1 MKNNFQKINW
11 IITGMLLVVVVSCK
25 KFIKEEL
32 VTTLTEDYYKTDAGL
47 EDLVKSAY
55 TPLQWKFNEEQ
66 SYAMHNFGTDEF
78 REGDQFNN
86 VRYNDYDAN
95 LNANDAFV
103 NGLWIN
109 NYAGIRRCNQG
120 IDLIGQYNDP
130 ASKVLGTQAQ
140 KDLRIAE
147 LKALRGLYYFQMVQ
161 QFGGVPL
168 ITSVPEEPQYEFPRA
183 SVAEVYFQIISDFRS
198 AGPGLP
204 WRYTAADRGRATR
217 AMVYHFLAKAY
228 LTRGS
233 AVTEA
238 RGQKPTDMDSVI
250 YFANDVI
257 ANSGHALEAD
267 YGSLFSAAYPDGVIP
282 PLGENGAAPLSNKS
296 KIDANNASNEII
308 YAAQFS
314 SNLNLS
320 GTGTTNNNTTHMY
333 YPSQYD
339 SGIPGMVRD
348 FFNGRPFRRLRP
360 TEYSIDVFDKINDSR
375 FFKTF
380 QTVFYRNAAI
390 AAQSASPALYW
401 NSTNAPN
408 PSLVNKAKVGMGD
421 TAGIYIVNPSNMPID
436 TSVINRMR
444 YYAVYARY
452 KRNNVG
458 GQITN
463 DFSNNKYLTMWKF
476 SDPIRLTTA
485 NNEARGIRNGTFA
498 RLGETYLIIAEAYG
512 RKGDYTNALIY
523 VNALRNRA
531 AYKNNEA
538 RSPQIWQY
546 MGGPNTLAATTAANT
561 ATTTLFTTNAPS
573 ELYPPTVTSTADR
586 FIHFMLNERTREL
599 CGEFYRWEDLVRTE
613 TLFDRTKLYNPD
625 VSPSFAPYHKL
636 RPIPYLQMIA
646 QTVNGHP
653 MTAADMA
660 AYQNPGY

>member
-1 MKNNFQKINW
+1 MNKILNKINW
-11 IITGMLLVVVVSCK
+11 LMAIILVFAISSCK

-55 TPLQWKFNEEQ
+55 VPLKWRFEGEQ
-66 SYAMHNFGTDEF
+66 SYCMTNFGTDEF

-95 LNANDAFV
+95 LNSNDAFV
-103 NGLWIN
+103 NGLWTN

-120 IDLIGQYNDP
+120 IELIAAFND
-130 ASKVLGTQAQ
+130 AGSRLLGTQAQ

-147 LKALRGLYYFQMVQ
+147 LKALRGFYYFIMVQ

-168 ITSVPEEPQYEFPRA
+168 ITSVPSAPQYEFPRA
-183 SVAEVYFQIISDFRS
+183 SVADVYVQIISDFKS
-198 AGPGLP
+198 AGPVLP
-204 WRYTAADRGRATR
+204 WRYTGADRGRATR

-250 YFANDVI
+250 YYANDVI
-257 ANSGHALEAD
+257 SNSGHALEAD

-282 PLGENGAAPLSNKS
+282 AVGENGSAPLSNKA

-308 YAAQFS
+308 FAAQFS
-314 SNLNLS
+314 SNLNLAGS
-320 GTGTTNNNTTHMY
+320 NNQTHLF
-333 YPSQYD
+333 YPSAYD
-339 SGIPGMVRD
+339 AGIPGMARD

-360 TEYSIDVFDKINDSR
+360 TDYTIDIFDKINDSR

-380 QTVFYRNAAI
+380 QTAFYRNVTSNAGLATFTAA
-390 AAQSASPALYW
+390 
-401 NSTNAPN
+401 NAPN
-408 PSLVNKAKVGMGD
+408 PSLVGKPRVGIGD
-421 TAGIYIVNPSNMPID
+421 TAALYIVNPQNLPLL
-436 TSVINRMR
+436 TSTISAMR
-444 YYAVYARY
+444 YYAVYARN
-452 KRNNVG
+452 KQATVG
-458 GQITN
+458 GPIST
-463 DFSNNKYLTMWKF
+463 DFSGNKYLTMLKL
-476 SDPIRLTTA
+476 SDPIRLTTT
-485 NNEARGIRNGTFA
+485 NNEARGIRNGTYA
-498 RLGETYLIIAEAYG
+498 RLADTYLAIAEAYG
-512 RKGDYTNALIY
+512 RKGDYTTALNY
-523 VNALRNRA
+523 VNTLRNRA
-531 AYKNNEA
+531 AYKANEA

-546 MGGPNTLAATTAANT
+546 IGGPNTLANTSANNLATI
-561 ATTTLFTTNAPS
+561 TLFTTDAPS
-573 ELYPPTVTSTADR
+573 ELYPPTVVSTEAR

-613 TLFDRTKLYNPD
+613 TLLDRTKLYNAD
-625 VSPSFAPYHKL
+625 VSPSFAAFHKL
-636 RPIPYLQMIA
+636 RPIPLLQMIA
-646 QTVNGHP
+646 QTVNGQP
-653 MTAADMA
+653 MSPTDMA

>member
-1 MKNNFQKINW
+1 MKRNL
-11 IITGMLLVVVVSCK
+11 IILNLMLAALFLTALPACK

-55 TPLQWKFNEEQ
+55 TPLQWRFLGEQ
-66 SYAMHNFGTDEF
+66 SYCMTNFGTDEF

-95 LNANDAFV
+95 FNSNDAFV
-103 NGLWIN
+103 NELWSN

-120 IDLIGQYNDP
+120 IELITAFNDP
-130 ASKVLGTQAQ
+130 SSRLLGTDAQ
-140 KDLRIAE
+140 KNLRISE
-147 LKALRGLYYFQMVQ
+147 LKALRAYYYFQMVT

-168 ITSVPEEPQYEFPRA
+168 VTTVPTEAQYEFSRA
-183 SVAEVYFQIISDFRS
+183 TVAEVYNQIMSDFRA

-204 WRYTAADRGRATR
+204 WRYTGTDRGRATK
-217 AMVYHFLAKAY
+217 AMAYHFLAKAY

-250 YFANDVI
+250 VFADSVI
-257 ANSGHALEAD
+257 RFSGHALEAD
-267 YGSLFSAAYPDGVIP
+267 YGALFSAAYPDGRIP
-282 PLGENGAAPLSNKS
+282 ALGDNGAPPTGSKA

-314 SNLNLS
+314 SNLNLA
-320 GTGTTNNNTTHMY
+320 GLNNQTHLF

-339 SGIPGMVRD
+339 AGVPGMTRD

-360 TEYSIDVFDKINDSR
+360 TDYTIDLFDKINDSR

-380 QTVFYRNAAI
+380 QTVYYRNVASNTGLATWTAA
-390 AAQSASPALYW
+390 
-401 NSTNAPN
+401 NAPN
-408 PSLVNKAKVGMGD
+408 PSLVGKPRVGLGD
-421 TAGIYIVNPSNMPID
+421 TAGIYIVNPID
-436 TSVINRMR
+436 RPLLTSQIAAMR
-444 YYAVYARY
+444 YYAIYARY
-452 KRNNVG
+452 K
-458 GQITN
+458 QTAPAAAITT

-476 SDPIRLTTA
+476 SDPIRLTTT

-498 RLGETYLIIAEAYG
+498 RLADTYLAIAEAYG
-512 RKGDYTNALIY
+512 RKADYTTALTYIN
-523 VNALRNRA
+523 VLRRRA
-531 AYKNNEA
+531 AYKANEE
-538 RSPQIWQY
+538 RSPQIWLF
-546 MGGPNTLAATTAANT
+546 MGGPTTLANTEASNDATM
-561 ATTTLFTTNAPS
+561 TLFTTNAPS
-573 ELYPPTVTSTADR
+573 ELYPPGVTSTEAR
-586 FIHFMLNERTREL
+586 FIHFILNERTREL
-599 CGEFYRWEDLVRTE
+599 CGEFYRWEDLTRTE
-613 TLFDRTKLYNPD
+613 TLYDRARLYNAD
-625 VSPSFAPYHKL
+625 ISASFAPYHKL

-646 QTVNGHP
+646 QTINGQP
-653 MTAADMA
+653 MTPQQMQ